1 LIRAVATVPKAA
13 TVPNWRKPPPTAGYM
28 RPRYCPMRTQRRRD
42 ELMDSDCQQIAE
54 AFRTMSRA
62 AMAIN
67 EILRRRDD
75 LNESVPVDWPLQL
88 SAGEF
93 ASECLGMAAHY
104 EGLASG
110 AR

>member
-1 LIRAVATVPKAA
+1 MKAA
-13 TVPNWRKPPPTAGYM
+13 HATGKGGTNGQRLPANCRSVPYDT
-28 RPRYCPMRTQRRRD
+28 
-42 ELMDSDCQQIAE
+42 
-54 AFRTMSRA
+54 RA

-67 EILRRRDD
+67 EILGRRDD

>member
-1 LIRAVATVPKAA
+1 
-13 TVPNWRKPPPTAGYM
+13 
-28 RPRYCPMRTQRRRD
+28 
-42 ELMDSDCQQIAE
+42 MDSDCQQIAE
-54 AFRTMSRA
+54 AFRTMSRV

-67 EILRRRDD
+67 EILGRRDD